1 MIAFNNDGEGV
12 MRRLIVTLIG
22 ITGLL
27 LIMPV
32 SSSVAD
38 PQGKK
43 IALVITNVAQAYIA
57 TLAKSVTD
65 TSKQLGME
73 VSTFSSPFDAALQ
86 AQQMDDAI
94 ARKYD
99 MIILVAVSEQA
110 IVPAATRAHQA
121 GIPMLTLIQPPKA
134 GTENLYL
141 ANIGEDQAGLGRIAG
156 EQLIAA
162 FKSSGQEGGK
172 VAAITGA
179 LQEGSA
185 PLRLNAFKE
194 AIKINPKIELA
205 AVEDAKWD
213 TARSRQIASQ
223 LLARFASQGGLQA
236 IYGMADNMAVG
247 IIDAVE
253 SAGLK
258 ARSGAGNVIVVSS
271 NCGAQGIQAIKEGK
285 LYSTATQIPTLL
297 GERAAEAAAD
307 YFSGKTL
314 PTIIRL
320 PIEPITRANVDKWTA
335 ACTY

>member
-1 MIAFNNDGEGV
+1 MAE
-12 MRRLIVTLIG
+12 
-22 ITGLL
+22 
-27 LIMPV
+27 
-32 SSSVAD
+32 
-38 PQGKK
+38 PQGKR

-57 TLAKSVTD
+57 TIAKSVTD
-65 TSKQLGME
+65 TGKRFGME

-99 MIILVAVSEQA
+99 MIILIAVSEQA

-121 GIPMLTLIQPPKA
+121 GVPMITLIQPPKP
-134 GTENLYL
+134 GTENFYL
-141 ANIGEDQAGLGRIAG
+141 TNIGEDQPGLGRIAG
-156 EQLIAA
+156 EQLVAV
-162 FKSSGQEGGK
+162 FKASGREGGK
-172 VAAITGA
+172 VVAITGA
-179 LQEGSA
+179 LQEGTA

-194 AIKINPKIELA
+194 AIKANPKIELA

-223 LLARFASQGGLQA
+223 LLARFASQGGIQA
-236 IYGMADNMAVG
+236 IYGMADNMAAG

-258 ARSGAGNVIVVSS
+258 PGAGPGNVIVVSS
-271 NCGAQGIQAIKEGK
+271 NCGPQGIQAIKDGK

-314 PTIIRL
+314 PKIVRL
-320 PIEPITRANVDKWTA
+320 PIEPITRTNVDKWA
-335 ACTY
+335 VQCTF

>member
-1 MIAFNNDGEGV
+1 MRPLIA
-12 MRRLIVTLIG
+12 MLMG
-22 ITGLL
+22 ISAL
-27 LIMPV
+27 LIMTV

-38 PQGKK
+38 PRGKK

-65 TSKQLGME
+65 TGKRLGME
-73 VSTFSSPFDAALQ
+73 VTTFSSPFDAALQ

-134 GTENLYL
+134 GTESLYL
-141 ANIGEDQAGLGRIAG
+141 SNIGEDQPSLGRIAG

-162 FKSSGQEGGK
+162 FKSSGRAGGN

-179 LQEGSA
+179 LQEGTA
-185 PLRLNAFKE
+185 PLRLNAFKV
-194 AIKINPKIELA
+194 AIKASVKIKLV

-223 LLARFASQGGLQA
+223 LLARFAGQGGLQA
-236 IYGMADNMAVG
+236 IYGMADNMAAGV
-247 IIDAVE
+247 IDAVK

-258 ARSGAGNVIVVSS
+258 PGTGADNVIVVSS
-271 NCGAQGIQAIKEGK
+271 NCGPQGIQAIKDGT

-307 YFSGKTL
+307 HFSGKFL
-314 PTIIRL
+314 PKTIRL
-320 PIEPITRANVDKWTA
+320 PTEPITRANVDKWAA
-335 ACTY
+335 ACTF

>member
-1 MIAFNNDGEGV
+1 
-12 MRRLIVTLIG
+12 
-22 ITGLL
+22 
-27 LIMPV
+27 
-32 SSSVAD
+32 
-38 PQGKK
+38 
-43 IALVITNVAQAYIA
+43 
-57 TLAKSVTD
+57 
-65 TSKQLGME
+65 ME

-99 MIILVAVSEQA
+99 MIILIAVSEQA

-121 GIPMLTLIQPPKA
+121 GVPMITLIQPPKP
-134 GTENLYL
+134 GTESFYL
-141 ANIGEDQAGLGRIAG
+141 TNIGEDQPGLGRIAG
-156 EQLIAA
+156 EQLVAA
-162 FKSSGQEGGK
+162 FKASGREGGK
-172 VAAITGA
+172 VVAITGA
-179 LQEGSA
+179 LQEGTA

-194 AIKINPKIELA
+194 AIKANPKIELA

-223 LLARFASQGGLQA
+223 LLARFASQGGIQA
-236 IYGMADNMAVG
+236 IYGMADNMAAG

-258 ARSGAGNVIVVSS
+258 PGAGPGNVIVVSS
-271 NCGAQGIQAIKEGK
+271 NCGPQGIQAIKEGK

-314 PTIIRL
+314 PKIVRL
-320 PIEPITRANVDKWTA
+320 PIEPITRTNVDKWA
-335 ACTY
+335 AQCTF

>member
-1 MIAFNNDGEGV
+1 
-12 MRRLIVTLIG
+12 MRRLIFMLVGIG
-22 ITGLL
+22 GLL
-27 LIMPV
+27 ILPV
-32 SSSVAD
+32 SGAMAE

-57 TLAKSVTD
+57 TIAKSVTD
-65 TSKQLGME
+65 TGKRFGME

-99 MIILVAVSEQA
+99 MIILIAVSEQA

-121 GIPMLTLIQPPKA
+121 GVPMITLIQPPKP
-134 GTENLYL
+134 GTESFYL
-141 ANIGEDQAGLGRIAG
+141 TNIGEDQPGLGRIAG
-156 EQLIAA
+156 EQLVAA
-162 FKSSGQEGGK
+162 FKASGREGGK
-172 VAAITGA
+172 VVAITGA
-179 LQEGSA
+179 LQEGTA

-194 AIKINPKIELA
+194 AIKANPKIELA

-223 LLARFASQGGLQA
+223 LLARFASQGGIQA
-236 IYGMADNMAVG
+236 IYGMADNMAAG

-258 ARSGAGNVIVVSS
+258 PGAGPGNVIVVSS
-271 NCGAQGIQAIKEGK
+271 NCGPQGIQAIKDGK

-307 YFSGKTL
+307 YFTGKTL
-314 PTIIRL
+314 PKIVRL
-320 PIEPITRANVDKWTA
+320 PIEPITRTNVDKWA
-335 ACTY
+335 AQCTF

>member
-1 MIAFNNDGEGV
+1 ML
-12 MRRLIVTLIG
+12 RLIAMMMVG

-27 LIMPV
+27 VMPV
-32 SSSVAD
+32 SSVVAD
-38 PQGKK
+38 PKGKK
-43 IALVITNVAQAYIA
+43 IALCISNVAQAYIA

-65 TSKQLGME
+65 ASKRFGME
-73 VSTFSSPFDAALQ
+73 VSTFSSSFDAALQ

-110 IVPAATRAHQA
+110 VVPAATRAHQV
-121 GIPMLTLIQPPKA
+121 GIPMLTLIQPPKS

-141 ANIGEDQAGLGRIAG
+141 TNIGEDQPGLGRIAG
-156 EQLIAA
+156 EQLVAA
-162 FKSSGQEGGK
+162 FKASGRDGGK

-179 LQEGSA
+179 LQEGTA

-194 AIKINPKIELA
+194 AIKANPRIELA

-223 LLARFASQGGLQA
+223 LLARFAGQGGLQA

-258 ARSGAGNVIVVSS
+258 AASGAGNVIVVSS
-271 NCGAQGIQAIKEGK
+271 NCGPQGIQAVKEGK

-314 PTIIRL
+314 PTTVRL
-320 PIEPITRANVDKWTA
+320 PIEPITRDNVDKWAA
-335 ACTY
+335 ACTF

>member
-1 MIAFNNDGEGV
+1 ML
-12 MRRLIVTLIG
+12 RLIAMMMVG

-27 LIMPV
+27 VMPV
-32 SSSVAD
+32 SSVVAD
-38 PQGKK
+38 PKGKK
-43 IALVITNVAQAYIA
+43 IALCISNVAQAYIA
-57 TLAKSVTD
+57 TLAKSVSD
-65 TSKQLGME
+65 ASKRFGME

-110 IVPAATRAHQA
+110 VVPAATRAHQV
-121 GIPMLTLIQPPKA
+121 GIPMLTLIQPPKS

-141 ANIGEDQAGLGRIAG
+141 TNIGEDQPGLGRIAG
-156 EQLIAA
+156 EQLVAA
-162 FKSSGQEGGK
+162 FKASGRDGGK

-179 LQEGSA
+179 LQEGTA

-194 AIKINPKIELA
+194 AIKANPRIELV

-223 LLARFASQGGLQA
+223 LLARFAGQGGLQA

-258 ARSGAGNVIVVSS
+258 AASGAGNVIVVSS
-271 NCGAQGIQAIKEGK
+271 NCGPQGIQAVKEGK

-314 PTIIRL
+314 PTTVRL
-320 PIEPITRANVDKWTA
+320 PIEPINRDNVDKWA
-335 ACTY
+335 APCTF

>member
-1 MIAFNNDGEGV
+1 ML
-12 MRRLIVTLIG
+12 RLIAMMMVG

-27 LIMPV
+27 VMPV
-32 SSSVAD
+32 SSVVAD
-38 PQGKK
+38 PKGKK
-43 IALVITNVAQAYIA
+43 IALCISNVAQAYIA

-65 TSKQLGME
+65 ASKRFGME
-73 VSTFSSPFDAALQ
+73 VSTFSSSFDAALQ

-110 IVPAATRAHQA
+110 VVPAATRAHQV
-121 GIPMLTLIQPPKA
+121 GIPMLTLIQPPKS

-141 ANIGEDQAGLGRIAG
+141 TNIGEDQPGLGRIAG
-156 EQLIAA
+156 EQLVAA
-162 FKSSGQEGGK
+162 FKASGRDGGK

-179 LQEGSA
+179 LQEGTA

-194 AIKINPKIELA
+194 AIKANPRIELA

-223 LLARFASQGGLQA
+223 LLARFAGQGGLQA

-258 ARSGAGNVIVVSS
+258 AASGAGNVIVVSS
-271 NCGAQGIQAIKEGK
+271 NCGPQGIQAVKEGK

-314 PTIIRL
+314 PTTVRL
-320 PIEPITRANVDKWTA
+320 PIEPINRDNVDKWA
-335 ACTY
+335 APCTF